1 MKIIG
6 MKLQITTHRLI
17 FTSNSNNSLL
27 IKGETIND
35 VSISVF
41 IQIFSNLASL
51 VKTISSRY
59 TPSLGR

>member
-1 MKIIG
+1 